1 MVNILA
7 EWGQTNLN
15 LGGVQNISTP
25 YIFNRITLTEIC
37 DAKLFCEFQDEM
49 WRELLK
55 HCVRNKAYTG
65 CDLPD
70 LDMDDEDELEEVDE
84 KEEQDKL
91 AKQGKEDNDS
101 KKHVDSEEDMST
113 DDDSTEK
120 GPASAAGEEEISE
133 HEEDSTD
140 TEYES
145 VGERELS
152 DIDQGEQVHIPSIET
167 EQSEGTEE
175 DAVSKFIRMG
185 SLTANGSLTALG
197 SLTAMGSLTPTESLT
212 ANGLLTTTESL
223 TATGEY
229 SSTHQSGDTQE
240 DAISRFLRMGPLTAN
255 GGDLRSAKLG
265 ELLPHRNVQNRLL
278 SSAITVH
285 ELERK
290 DDEID
295 RNAVDTEC
303 PDRHFESL
311 NDADSKETMTHHS
324 IKYKLPETA
333 DSENLL
339 LSDLTISMNKTNT
352 KVEDDP
358 SSIYSILDTHVPGA
372 SGESEDD
379 PSSIHSILD
388 THVPGASG
396 EREGGYIS
404 ITVDNEGVVGN
415 VQTDK
420 ENVAATNTIE
430 EYAVII
436 PENDEREGV
445 VNSLI
450 SHKCSDRRSID
461 SVASKDESTT
471 SHIGDEGWE
480 TDDETLIHEKAPL
493 SQDEGEGN
501 TSKPLT
507 TQNTKVNDAQKS
519 CKTIPNVINVNI
531 SNCVGLSGKGASKT
545 DDSTGTR
552 SRVSVSSDD
561 AASPCDQN
569 KSGSGSLNCTQV
581 LDDLQ
586 DVLEY
591 LEVAEDDNP
600 GGHSEDIINN
610 NDQPMNA
617 VLTQERVTF
626 LTCENGTFCVRVKN
640 DNYMN
645 GAAASKDDGYIDGAT
660 FAASKDDG
668 YIDGATAAASEDDC
682 YKDGT
687 TAAVFD
693 PHVIKLDFLESDA
706 DEDTE
711 IQSWVEKVVGTMD
724 DNVHEVQPTAGLNG
738 KSPRMLSQGAS
749 FTIQIKNDKYRQNGN
764 ENALTSNVIPEYP
777 TNEESQENI
786 NEKHE
791 VSVTGGVSCEIEV
804 PKDTIESEDMPG
816 AGRESRSE
824 QSWIQSRV
832 QEIANPLTDLDRAII
847 NEVVTD
853 SVVEPLTDLDRAIIR
868 EVGADNAVVE
878 PLSDL
883 DRAIIREV
891 EADSAIVEPLTDLDR
906 AIIKEV
912 EADSAI
918 VEPLIDLDRAIIREV
933 GADNVIVEPL
943 TDLDRAIIREVGAD
957 SAIVKPLTDF
967 NRAIIREVGADSGIV
982 EPLTDLDRAII
993 REVGA
998 DHIIVEP
1005 LIDLDREVEAHNVI
1019 IEPLIDLNREVE
1031 ASHVS
1036 EPLTEFDRAIIRKV
1050 EVDHAI
1056 IEPLTDIDR
1065 EVEADYFVEPL
1076 IDLNREMEANNVI
1089 EPLIDLDREI
1099 EASNGIE
1106 PLIDLNREM
1115 EANNVIEP
1123 IIDLDREMEA
1133 DHVIEPL
1140 TDLDREMEADHVI
1153 EPLTDLER
1161 EMKTNHVIEPLTD
1174 IDKEVEADHFVE
1186 PLIDLNREVEADHV
1200 IEPLTELDRAIIRQV
1215 EVSRMTLNEL
1225 QIILSS
1231 ISKQR

>member
-197 SLTAMGSLTPTESLT
+197 SLTPMGSLTPTESLT

-352 KVEDDP
+352 KVEDDPSSIYSILDTHVPGASGESEGDP

-749 FTIQIKNDKYRQNGN
+749 FTIQLKNDKYRQNGN

-891 EADSAIVEPLTDLDR
+891 
-906 AIIKEV
+906 
-912 EADSAI
+912 
-918 VEPLIDLDRAIIREV
+918 
-933 GADNVIVEPL
+933 
-943 TDLDRAIIREVGAD
+943 
-957 SAIVKPLTDF
+957 
-967 NRAIIREVGADSGIV
+967 
-982 EPLTDLDRAII
+982 
-993 REVGA
+993 GA

-1065 EVEADYFVEPL
+1065 EVEADHFVEPL

-1089 EPLIDLDREI
+1089 EPLIDLNREI
-1099 EASNGIE
+1099 EANNVIE